1 MISATIVADSISN
14 GNRIT
19 TMEVLFPRFI
29 LAELNT
35 HRLFS
40 RNSASSRAIPF
51 NKMVKSVNENPFI
64 PIAWQKD
71 HKGMQGNE
79 YVTDS
84 LDIMKNTQAWLD
96 AKYYAI
102 NQATLLNVG
111 NEVTKQLCNRLLE
124 PFMWHKVLIT
134 ATEWDNF
141 FELRCPDYIF
151 HDEEEYHFKS
161 KKDAI
166 KHFGEN
172 EIVEYESG
180 NKFLKDLSDLD
191 WLNLNSGQSEIHMM
205 ALAEAMW
212 DAKNESKPIE
222 LAPGDWHIPY
232 LDKMPEHNWID
243 NLIGRKGEKFENGE
257 YNYLCNE
264 IKAKIA
270 TARCARLSYQTL
282 GDNPKLDYD
291 SDLKLHDML
300 LEDGHLSPF
309 EHCAKAMT
317 EEEYYSFI
325 RGQVPTGREKEGMI
339 YNSEYYPV
347 GPKEP
352 LSYFGFTGINEN
364 NGNRFGWCNNLR
376 GFIQYR
382 YLLENKTF

>member
-1 MISATIVADSISN
+1 MISAKIVADSICN

-51 NKMVKSVNENPFI
+51 KKMLKSVEENPFI

-79 YVTDS
+79 YITDS
-84 LDIMKNTQAWLD
+84 EIISQLKKEWLLSRD
-96 AKYYAI
+96 WVI
-102 NQATLLNVG
+102 DSTIELNNKG
-111 NEVTKQLCNRLLE
+111 LTKQVCNRLLE

-141 FELRCPDYIF
+141 FELRCPDYVF

-161 KKDAI
+161 KKDTI

-172 EIVEYESG
+172 EIVEYNTG

-191 WLNLNSGQSEIHMM
+191 WLKLNLGQSEIHMM

-243 NLIGRKGEKFENGE
+243 DLIGRKGEKFENGE

-282 GDNPKLDYD
+282 GDSPKIDYEAD
-291 SDLKLHDML
+291 IKLHDL
-300 LEDGHLSPF
+300 LLKDKHLSPF

-317 EEEYYSFI
+317 DEDYYSSIKTSQYPIIPCNTKRDKEINGGIVNMELYPQHEEYS
-325 RGQVPTGREKEGMI
+325 K
-339 YNSEYYPV
+339 
-347 GPKEP
+347 
-352 LSYFGFTGINEN
+352 GIN
-364 NGNRFGWCNNLR
+364 RSMYGWCNNFR

-382 YLLENKTF
+382 YLLENSKL